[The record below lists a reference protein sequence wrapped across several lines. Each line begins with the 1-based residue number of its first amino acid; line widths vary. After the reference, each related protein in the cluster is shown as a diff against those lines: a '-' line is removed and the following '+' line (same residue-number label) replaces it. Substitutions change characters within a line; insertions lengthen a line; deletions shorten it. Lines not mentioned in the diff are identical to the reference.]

1 MRAHHFILTVLL
13 ALSGAAATA
22 QAPVAM
28 PSATPPATPA
38 GTLQREDT
46 APSRTNQKIE
56 RIVTEDSGSRVEE
69 IRVGGQTQS
78 INVQPRNGIAYEVKP
93 ADGIRAAPVPP
104 NARDSSTGGS
114 RVWNIGNF

>member
-1 MRAHHFILTVLL
+1 MRANHLLLPVLL
-13 ALSGAAATA
+13 ALASVAATA
-22 QAPVAM
+22 QTP
-28 PSATPPATPA
+28 PPATPA
-38 GTLQREDT
+38 GSLQRED
-46 APSRTNQKIE
+46 AGLGRNNQKIE

-69 IRVGGQTQS
+69 VRVGGQTQS